1 MEPERERKPSAVS
14 PPGKVE
20 QSGPPARWRNRA
32 RGWLAPS
39 ADLALAPRRGE
50 KTVLPQSYPA
60 PAPGA
65 ARRPYSARTCR
76 LPSRRWFACSR
87 PPLPPVGLRIG
98 RASGEASPNWSRF
111 RAFLCCHSN
120 RYPVRRK
127 PGTDTKF
134 PAQFAGNWLSVPGF
148 APRERYTWLC
158 LPKTVQ
164 HPVFGGLGR
173 PSLLSFLRYID
184 ILTRHARVSRTFRSR
199 HARGPLRLLLRAGW
213 KSRIVRRHSG
223 SARSRG
229 GPRESDQ
236 RGTGHR
242 RPVRRTDRRP
252 RRVSLARAG
261 HRTVCADGREARV
274 PPVRQEGIALRIG
287 DQIRLNV
294 KLELGQSSQS
304 VEVNAQASLLETA
317 SGSVSFHVSRPQL
330 ETLPLDGRNF
340 IPLDRKSTRLNS

>member
-87 PPLPPVGLRIG
+87 PPLPPVGWRIG
-98 RASGEASPNWSRF
+98 RASGAASPGWSRF

-134 PAQFAGNWLSVPGF
+134 PAQFAGNWLSVPGVCPTGN
-148 APRERYTWLC
+148 ATPGC
-158 LPKTVQ
+158 VSPK
-164 HPVFGGLGR
+164 PF
-173 PSLLSFLRYID
+173 
-184 ILTRHARVSRTFRSR
+184 
-199 HARGPLRLLLRAGW
+199 
-213 KSRIVRRHSG
+213 
-223 SARSRG
+223 
-229 GPRESDQ
+229 
-236 RGTGHR
+236 
-242 RPVRRTDRRP
+242 
-252 RRVSLARAG
+252 
-261 HRTVCADGREARV
+261 
-274 PPVRQEGIALRIG
+274 
-287 DQIRLNV
+287 
-294 KLELGQSSQS
+294 
-304 VEVNAQASLLETA
+304 
-317 SGSVSFHVSRPQL
+317 
-330 ETLPLDGRNF
+330 
-340 IPLDRKSTRLNS
+340 STRYSAASAGRLSCLSCVTLIFLQDMSPHQVLSALATLVALPPYCFGQAGKAELFGAIQDPQGLAA